1 MAGTPPR
8 LAPLHPGC
16 HPSGRSSR
24 IRRNQG
30 LSGYVPNPPKNYR
43 YEEAKPVDIHAQHW
57 AEYEK
62 HGKEPA
68 REPEKIGIA
77 LRIGV
82 FFDGTGNNA
91 NNSAAGLLCG
101 AQHPIAPEDIDASC
115 KPYMR
120 NPDSS
125 YANETTNVYKLSEL
139 YFAPQKAEGDGSH
152 KRAFRRVYIEG
163 IGTQSGEE
171 DSTFGA
177 GTGRGDTGI
186 AGRVQQ
192 SFSEI
197 KSRIEDVINENPN
210 SEITSLTFDTF
221 GFSRGAAAARHFANA
236 IVRGKQG
243 PLGDVLR
250 NNASDFSRT
259 FIDQYQG
266 SINMGFIGLFDT
278 VPSVAGWSN
287 FGNVKSPVATG
298 IKLYLDRRFF
308 TDVVQLSA
316 RDEYRANF
324 ALSRVKADHLEVIL
338 PGVHSDIGG
347 GYRDDIEECV
357 LVSPMQTLEVSMFTD
372 VSTTSIYRHAMVI
385 KNEWISRGWPEDLL
399 EIVTPDGLLLPV
411 DQQDRLSPRR
421 KRVYAALQLK
431 RSVSGLL
438 SRVYLRVMH
447 SLAKEKGVRFD
458 DIPATAAL
466 AVPSELQALCDRFV
480 AGDYTTTQQEENLLR
495 LKYIHMSANWNH
507 PRGRRD
513 GSGVR
518 AVYINA
524 PTADAIRVQHPHVPD
539 WTLW

>member
-1 MAGTPPR
+1 M
-8 LAPLHPGC
+8 
-16 HPSGRSSR
+16 
-24 IRRNQG
+24 
-30 LSGYVPNPPKNYR
+30 SGYVPNPPKNYR
-43 YEEAKPVDIHAQHW
+43 YEEAKPVDIHARHW

-236 IVRGKQG
+236 VVRGKQG

-399 EIVTPDGLLLPV
+399 EIVTPDALLLPV

-431 RSVSGLL
+431 RPVSGLL

-507 PRGRRD
+507 PLGRRD